1 MEDDEGS
8 PELPDR
14 IFIDKKF
21 IALNKAIALSKLAA
35 NYALYLNKRN
45 KGYDMKN
52 SETYWDCWYWA
63 SYLDMILKKQLQD
76 SKKITKDQKKEF
88 RELIKN
94 YKSKK
99 IKDDD
104 LDKAVDLMIE
114 FGCLFGLMD
123 DKLAEETT
131 GGEMPEY
138 F

>member
-1 MEDDEGS
+1 MADEDN

-35 NYALYLNKRN
+35 NYALYLNKGN

-52 SETYWDCWYWA
+52 SETYWECWYWA
-63 SYLDMILKKQLQD
+63 SYLDRILKKQIRD
-76 SKKITKDQKKEF
+76 SKKIKPEQKKDF
-88 RELIKN
+88 NELIKN

-99 IKDDD
+99 IKPDD
-104 LDKAVDLMIE
+104 LNNAVDLMIE

-123 DKLAEETT
+123 DKLAEEIS
-131 GGEMPEY
+131 GGEIPEH

>member
-1 MEDDEGS
+1 MGDEGS

-35 NYALYLNKRN
+35 NYALYLNKKN

-52 SETYWDCWYWA
+52 SETYWDCWYWT
-63 SYLDMILKKQLQD
+63 SYLDMILKKQIKD
-76 SKKITKDQKKEF
+76 SKKIKKPQKDEFNEYIKK
-88 RELIKN
+88 
-94 YKSKK
+94 YKLKK
-99 IKDDD
+99 IGDDD

-123 DKLAEETT
+123 DKLAEESI

>member
-1 MEDDEGS
+1 MEDDESS

-52 SETYWDCWYWA
+52 SETYWDCWYWT
-63 SYLDMILKKQLQD
+63 SYLDMILKKQIKD
-76 SKKITKDQKKEF
+76 TKKIKLEQKGEF
-88 RELIKN
+88 KELIKN
-94 YKSKK
+94 YKSNK
-99 IKDDD
+99 IGDDD
-104 LDKAVDLMIE
+104 LNKVVDLMME

-123 DKLAEETT
+123 DKLAEENT
-131 GGEMPEY
+131 GGETPE
-138 F
+138 FF